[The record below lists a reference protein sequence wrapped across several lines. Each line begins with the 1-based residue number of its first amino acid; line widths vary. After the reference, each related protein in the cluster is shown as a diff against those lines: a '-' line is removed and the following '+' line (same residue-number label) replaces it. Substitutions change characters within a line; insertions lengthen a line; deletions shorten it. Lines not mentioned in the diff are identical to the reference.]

1 MPENLKNK
9 IISVTTFL
17 YSMTEALYMKDS
29 YLKNWNAKVV
39 SVKDDKYII
48 LDKTA
53 FYPKGGG
60 QPWDEGYI
68 IKDGDKFKVVYV
80 GKFSGEI
87 SHEVEKPGLK
97 KGDLVTCEIDWERRY
112 TYMRYHTACHLVSN
126 LLFRRA
132 NAKITGNQIE
142 LDKARMDF
150 SMEDYSPEK
159 LHTYV
164 NEANKI
170 IQKNLPVTIGYL
182 SREEVLQKPELARL
196 AIGLPKNIKEFRII
210 KIGDI
215 DEQVDGGTHVKNLN
229 EIGEIEIIKT
239 VNKGKNNRRMYFV
252 IK

>member
-1 MPENLKNK
+1 
-9 IISVTTFL
+9 
-17 YSMTEALYMKDS
+17 MTEALYMKDS
-29 YLKNWNAKVV
+29 YLKNWDAKVV
-39 SVKDDKYII
+39 SVKDDKYIV

-68 IKDGDKFKVVYV
+68 IKDGEKFKVVYV

-87 SHEVEKPGLK
+87 SHEVEKLGLK
-97 KGDLVTCEIDWERRY
+97 EGDLVKCEIDWERRY

-126 LLFRRA
+126 LLFKRA

-164 NEANKI
+164 NEANDI
-170 IQKNLPVTIGYL
+170 IQKNLPVTIGYM

-229 EIGEIEIIKT
+229 EIGKIEILKT
-239 VNKGKNNRRMYFV
+239 VNKGKNNRRLYFV
-252 IK
+252 LK

>member
-1 MPENLKNK
+1 
-9 IISVTTFL
+9 
-17 YSMTEALYMKDS
+17 MTEALYMKDS
-29 YLKNWNAKVV
+29 YLRNWNAKVV
-39 SVKDDKYII
+39 SVKDDKYIV

-60 QPWDEGYI
+60 QPWDEGFI
-68 IKDGDKFKVVYV
+68 IKDGEKFKVVYV

-87 SHEVEKPGLK
+87 SHEVEKSGLK
-97 KGDLVTCEIDWERRY
+97 EGDTVSCEIDWERRY

-132 NAKITGNQIE
+132 KAKITGNQIE

-164 NEANKI
+164 NEANGI
-170 IQKNLPVTIGYL
+170 IQKNLPVTIGYM

-229 EIGEIEIIKT
+229 EIGKIEILKT
-239 VNKGKNNRRMYFV
+239 VNKGKNNRRLYFV
-252 IK
+252 LK